1 VLDDT
6 PERERETFCLSS
18 FFYHFNPT
26 LFKKRVC
33 GHLLITSLLVLLFS
47 FEVPLKNNIKKK
59 EKEKE
64 KNKRQQRRGFVCV
77 FFSFVRGAL

>member
-1 VLDDT
+1 
-6 PERERETFCLSS
+6 
-18 FFYHFNPT
+18 
-26 LFKKRVC
+26 VC

>member
-1 VLDDT
+1 
-6 PERERETFCLSS
+6 
-18 FFYHFNPT
+18 
-26 LFKKRVC
+26 VC

-59 EKEKE
+59 EKEK
-64 KNKRQQRRGFVCV
+64 NKRQQRRGFVCV